1 MKQLLIPILLFVT
14 SFCVGQNT
22 GIFPKATA
30 SGTDTY
36 TVSITPSGISLADG
50 QRYHIQFMNA
60 NTGAATLNV
69 NSQGAKSIKKRS
81 GEDLDAGDIT
91 SGQHHLLAYDGTN
104 FQCLSCGGSTD
115 GFVTVQQM
123 MDSIESA
130 TQDFVDMDQV
140 TSAIESAT
148 EDFVEIDQ
156 VMDSILNA
164 IDTIT
169 SASVIY
175 NGNSPSTVTVG
186 GLPSGS
192 SISGQTFESII
203 QAIVAP
209 YVNPVFSAFSVSGQ
223 ATTVEVGTTLSDSKN
238 FTWNITE
245 NSGDVNVIDIVDVTG
260 STNLVSGTP
269 NDGSQSVTVTTRQL
283 NSNGATQQW
292 RGVGYDANNSNATF
306 NSSTFTVTA
315 RPYRFYGPASSD
327 PANSAA
333 VRALSGSAFQTSAG
347 TFDMETGTTETNFYV
362 AMPPDW
368 VVSSA
373 IDVDALN
380 APIIFNLVG
389 NVTVNDA
396 GSTGRTYKLYKAT
409 VGLAY
414 SESHT
419 YRITMALE

>member
-14 SFCVGQNT
+14 SFCVGQTT

-36 TVSITPSGISLADG
+36 TVSVTPAGIQLTDG
-50 QRYHIQFMNA
+50 QRYHIQFTNA

-115 GFVTVQQM
+115 GFVTVEQM

-130 TQDFVDMDQV
+130 TQDF
-140 TSAIESAT
+140 A
-148 EDFVEIDQ
+148 
-156 VMDSILNA
+156 
-164 IDTIT
+164 
-169 SASVIY
+169 ASVIY

-209 YVNPVFSAFSVSGQ
+209 YVSPAFSFFRANGQ
-223 ATTVEVGTTLSDSKN
+223 TSVTVAKGTTLSGSYP
-238 FTWNITE
+238 FTWSITE
-245 NSGDVNVIDIVDVTG
+245 NSGDVNVIDIYDITEGENIATG
-260 STNLVSGTP
+260 IA
-269 NDGSQSVTVTTRQL
+269 NDGSESVTINPITL
-283 NSNGATQQW
+283 GAGQTQQW
-292 RGVGYDANNSNATF
+292 RGVGYDANNSNAAF
-306 NSSTFTVTA
+306 NSGTVT
-315 RPYRFYGPASSD
+315 YTGRFPRWSGPAAAD
-327 PANSAA
+327 PADSED
-333 VRALSGSAFQTSAG
+333 VKALANTAFQVSAG
-347 TFDMETGTTETNFYV
+347 TFDMETGTTHTAFYV
-362 AMPPDW
+362 AAPPGW

-373 IDVDALN
+373 NDLDALN
-380 APIIFNLVG
+380 APITFTDIG
-389 NVTVNDA
+389 DVTVDDA
-396 GSTGRTYKLYKAT
+396 GSGSDSYTIFRAT
-409 VGLAY
+409 VGIPY

>member
-1 MKQLLIPILLFVT
+1 MKALLIPFLLISSLCFA
-14 SFCVGQNT
+14 QNT

-30 SGTDTY
+30 SGTNTY

-50 QRYHIQFMNA
+50 QRYHIEFTNA
-60 NTGAATLNV
+60 NTGAATLNI
-69 NSQGAKSIKKRS
+69 NTQGAKAIKKRS
-81 GEDLDAGDIT
+81 GEELDIGDIT

-123 MDSIESA
+123 MDSI
-130 TQDFVDMDQV
+130 
-140 TSAIESAT
+140 TS
-148 EDFVEIDQ
+148 
-156 VMDSILNA
+156 A
-164 IDTIT
+164 IDTIGSGPGT
-169 SASVIY
+169 VIY
-175 NGNSPSTVTVG
+175 NGQSPTTVSVG
-186 GLPSGS
+186 GLASGS
-192 SISGQTFESII
+192 AISGESLVDII
-203 QAIVAP
+203 ESIVAP
-209 YVNPVFSAFSVSGQ
+209 YVNPAFTAFSISGQ
-223 ATTVEVGTTLSDSKN
+223 STTVEVGTTLSGSKT
-238 FTWNITE
+238 FTWSITE
-245 NSGDVNVIDIVDVTG
+245 NSGDVNVIDIYDITAG
-260 STNLVSGTP
+260 STLVSGTA
-269 NDGSQSVTVTTRQL
+269 NDGSHSATITTNQL

-315 RPYRFYGPASSD
+315 RFYRFYGPASSD
-327 PANSAA
+327 PDDSES

-347 TFDMETGTTETNFYV
+347 TFDMETGTTQTNFYV
-362 AMPPDW
+362 AMPPGW

-380 APIIFNLVG
+380 APITFNLVG

>member
-1 MKQLLIPILLFVT
+1 MKHILIPILLFVT

-36 TVSITPSGISLADG
+36 TVTITPSGISLADG
-50 QRYHIQFMNA
+50 QRYHIQFTNA

-81 GEDLDAGDIT
+81 GEDLDEGDIIA
-91 SGQHHLLAYDGTN
+91 GQHHLLAYDGTN

-130 TQDFVDMDQV
+130 
-140 TSAIESAT
+140 
-148 EDFVEIDQ
+148 
-156 VMDSILNA
+156 
-164 IDTIT
+164 

-175 NGNSPSTVTVG
+175 SGQSPTTVSVG

-192 SISGQTFESII
+192 NISGQTFEDII

-209 YVNPVFSAFSVSGQ
+209 YVAPVFNSFSVTGQ

-315 RPYRFYGPASSD
+315 RFYRFYGPASSD
-327 PANSAA
+327 PSNSAA

-362 AMPPDW
+362 AMPPGW

-373 IDVDALN
+373 IDIDALSTS
-380 APIIFNLVG
+380 ITFNNIGTVS
-389 NVTVNDA
+389 VNDA
-396 GSTGRTYKLYKAT
+396 GSTARTYNLFKAT
-409 VGLAY
+409 VGIPY

-419 YRITMALE
+419 YRITTALE